1 MSAIGAVDPSL
12 AAREAEREAE
22 INDKGLK
29 TNAIGFV
36 SNLVV
41 GCASVA
47 PAYSLAATLGFIA
60 AVNGIGVFSP
70 GVMIAAFVPMLLI
83 ASAYRYLNRADP
95 DCGTTFAWAT
105 RALGPQLGWIN
116 GWAIFLAD
124 VIVMASLAD
133 VAATYT
139 YQLFGWNYG
148 QNHNW
153 IIIVGAVAWIVLMTY
168 ICHRGIELS
177 ARLQQLLLGFEVAM
191 LLIFSAVAL
200 YTVYKHHPSGSIEPQ
215 AKWLNPLG
223 GGFSPMVDGVL
234 LAVFIYWGWDSG
246 VALNEETKDKRNGPG
261 LAAVLSTFLLLAI
274 YVVVSTAAQAY
285 HGTGFLA
292 NPANANDVLSPL
304 GPSVLGTV
312 GDKFLIVAIL
322 ASASASTQTTIL
334 PTARTTLSMARWG
347 AIPEAFGRVH
357 PVFKT
362 PTLSTIGMGAI
373 SIVWTVAVLALNPNG
388 NVLGDAITALGFTI
402 AFYYGFTGIACVVY
416 FRKRIFSSIQ
426 DFFLVGVVPLAG
438 ALILFGIFGKAVHDY
453 SESGANLSKP
463 ILGIQTPIFIGI
475 GGLLLGVVIMAVA
488 YPFQRDYFHR
498 RPEQPDEHGFAI
510 GTTIAPEDEPD
521 YVAPA
526 RA

>member
-1 MSAIGAVDPSL
+1 MSAISVPTPAT
-12 AAREAEREAE
+12 AAREAEIA
-22 INDKGLK
+22 DKGLK
-29 TNAIGFV
+29 PNAIGFV

-41 GCASVA
+41 GTASVA

-60 AVNGIGVFSP
+60 AVHGIGVYSP
-70 GVMIAAFVPMLLI
+70 GVMVAAFVPMLLI

-148 QNHNW
+148 LNHNW
-153 IIIVGAVAWIVLMTY
+153 VIIVGSVAWIVLMTY

-200 YTVYKHHPSGSIEPQ
+200 ATVYAHNPPGSVHPA
-215 AKWLNPLG
+215 AKWLNPFG

-261 LAAVLSTFLLLAI
+261 LAAVLSTLLLLGI

-285 HGTGFLA
+285 HGTGFLIS
-292 NPANANDVLSPL
+292 NSTDVLTPL

-312 GDKFLIVAIL
+312 GDKLLIIAIL
-322 ASASASTQTTIL
+322 CSASASTQTTIL

-357 PVFKT
+357 PKFKT

-373 SIVWTVAVLALNPNG
+373 SIVWTVALLALNPSG

-416 FRKRIFSSIQ
+416 FRKRIFASLK
-426 DFFLVGVVPLAG
+426 DFLLVGVAPLVG
-438 ALILFGIFGKAVHDY
+438 ALMLFGIFGKAFHDY
-453 SESGANLSKP
+453 SKSGVNYSKP

-475 GGLLLGVVIMAVA
+475 GGLLLGVVLMAVA

-498 RPEQPDEHGFAI
+498 RPELPDEQGYAL
-510 GTTIAPEDEPD
+510 GTTIAPEDEPLAAGP
-521 YVAPA
+521 APA
-526 RA
+526 